1 MQKLALGR
9 RAVARL
15 LLGCLAAGLLVGG
28 AASQPPARVAVAPRG
43 KPKPR
48 YQPVVVI
55 DPGHG
60 GVDPGAISIDGVY
73 EKYITFAVATDL
85 ARLLRSTRSFRVAL
99 TRGAD
104 EYVALRERVARA
116 RAVHADL
123 FISIHADA
131 LPNREMRGLSVF
143 TLSRKASDR
152 EAAALADSENR
163 DVVAGVRLARH
174 SREIGAILID
184 LVRREADNRSRQLAR
199 DVVVSLSHDTPL
211 LENPQRSAGFVVL
224 TAPDI
229 PSVLVELG
237 CLSNAAEEKL
247 LLQPSYRKRLARGL
261 AHAIKAY
268 FARHT

>member
-1 MQKLALGR
+1 MAWGR

-15 LLGCLAAGLLVGG
+15 LLGYLAAGLLIGP
-28 AASQPPARVAVAPRG
+28 AASQPPAGGPAAGCG
-43 KPKPR
+43 KPKPH

-60 GVDPGAISIDGVY
+60 GADPGAISIDGVY

-104 EYVALRERVARA
+104 GYVPLRERVARA
-116 RAVHADL
+116 LHADL
-123 FISIHADA
+123 LISIHADA

-143 TLSRKASDR
+143 TLSTKASDR
-152 EAAALADSENR
+152 EAAALADRENR

-174 SREIGAILID
+174 PREIGAILID
-184 LVRREADNRSRQLAR
+184 LVRRETDNRSRQLAR

-247 LLQPSYRKRLARGL
+247 LLRPSYRKRLARGL
-261 AHAIKAY
+261 AHAIEAY

>member
-1 MQKLALGR
+1 MAWGR
-9 RAVARL
+9 HAVARL
-15 LLGCLAAGLLVGG
+15 LLSCLAAGLLAGA
-28 AASQPPARVAVAPRG
+28 AASQLPSQGSATGRG

-48 YQPVVVI
+48 HQPVVVI

-104 EYVALRERVARA
+104 EYVSLRERVARA
-116 RAVHADL
+116 RALHADL

-163 DVVAGVRLARH
+163 DVVAGVRLARQP
-174 SREIGAILID
+174 REIGAILID
-184 LVRREADNRSRQLAR
+184 LVRRETDNRSRQLAH
-199 DVVVSLSHDTPL
+199 DIVASLSPDTRL
-211 LENPQRSAGFVVL
+211 LENRSAPPAL
-224 TAPDI
+224 W
-229 PSVLVELG
+229 
-237 CLSNAAEEKL
+237 C
-247 LLQPSYRKRLARGL
+247 
-261 AHAIKAY
+261 
-268 FARHT
+268 